1 MTTPLYM
8 QRCFELAQLGAGNV
22 APNPMVGAV
31 LVHEH
36 RIIGEGFHAQYGGP
50 HAEVNCFQSVQPEDR
65 SLIEAATLYC
75 SLEPCSHYGKTP
87 PCADLVIRN
96 QVKKLVI
103 SNLDPNPLVAGQG
116 IEKIRAAGIEVETG
130 LLEPEG
136 AWLNR
141 VFFKWI
147 QQKTPYIIL
156 KWAQSQDGYIGK
168 PGARTPIS
176 NPITQRLNH
185 RWRSEIS
192 AILVGNTTA
201 LVDNP
206 SLNTRTYLGPNPL
219 RIALDRH
226 ANIPSDYHLFDD
238 QQETWIYGPPRTGDW
253 QKLQFMDHS
262 DPFEIP
268 ELLEQLSQAQ
278 KTSLLVEGGAHLLKQ
293 FISQN
298 YWDEIRVIE
307 NAQMLGGGIS
317 APDLPVQLDLKT
329 RFKVQDD
336 QISVY
341 VRSVA
346 K

>member
-1 MTTPLYM
+1 MTNPLYM

-36 RIIGEGFHAQYGGP
+36 RILGEGFHAQYGGP

-87 PCADLVIRN
+87 PCADLVIKN

-103 SNLDPNPLVAGQG
+103 SNLDPNPLVAGKG
-116 IEKIRAAGIEVETG
+116 VEKIRAAGIEVETG
-130 LLEPEG
+130 LLEDAG

-141 VFFKWI
+141 IFFKWI

-156 KWAQSQDGYIGK
+156 KWAQSQDGYIGIS
-168 PGARTPIS
+168 GARTPIS
-176 NPITQRLNH
+176 NPISQRLNH

-226 ANIPSDYHLFDD
+226 ANIPGDYHLFDD

-253 QKLQFMDHS
+253 QNLQFMDHS

-298 YWDEIRVIE
+298 YWDEIRVIK

>member
-1 MTTPLYM
+1 
-8 QRCFELAQLGAGNV
+8 
-22 APNPMVGAV
+22 MVGAV

-50 HAEVNCFQSVQPEDR
+50 HAEVNCFQSVQPADR
-65 SLIEAATLYC
+65 LLIPDATLYC

-87 PCADLVIRN
+87 PCADLVIKN

-116 IEKIRAAGIEVETG
+116 VAKIRAAGIEVETG

-156 KWAQSQDGYIGK
+156 KWAQSQDGYIGTS
-168 PGARTPIS
+168 GARTAIS

-185 RWRSEIS
+185 RWRSEIA

-201 LVDNP
+201 VVDNP
-206 SLNTRTYLGPNPL
+206 SLNTRTYPGPNPL
-219 RIALDRH
+219 RIALDRKV
-226 ANIPSDYHLFDD
+226 NIPGDYHLFDD
-238 QQETWIYGPPRTGDW
+238 SQETWIYGPQRTGAW
-253 QKLQFMDHS
+253 QKLQFMDRY

-268 ELLEQLSQAQ
+268 ELLEQLSKAQ
-278 KTSLLVEGGAHLLKQ
+278 KSSLLVEGGANLLNQ
-293 FISQN
+293 FIAQN
-298 YWDEIRVIE
+298 FWDEIRVIE
-307 NAQMLGGGIS
+307 NAQMLGSGLP
-317 APDLPVQLDLKT
+317 APDLPAQLELKNQ
-329 RFKVQDD
+329 FHLQDD

-341 VRSVA
+341 VRRVA